1 MNATLSTVD
10 TLPPVRTDIAYGV
23 INLGTTMAWSIVDG
37 WLLYFYLPPE
47 GQSMALVP
55 VALYGM
61 AVLSGRILNALF
73 TPLIGYWSDH
83 SRSRWGRRLPF
94 IFISSLPYLIFFLLL
109 WTPPVKGQSLSNLVY
124 LAVILVLFNLAQ
136 SLLIIPFGSLLPE
149 LARADRH
156 RVRMTAW
163 SASFQLIG
171 VILAG
176 LAGFLI
182 EQRGFGSTML
192 IYALIVLPLFYLP
205 LLVLRERPGMQI
217 KAEEHFGFWRS
228 IKMTLGNRAFL
239 VLTATGA
246 CFWTATTFLML
257 VIPYIVTEVCQLT
270 VADTPYFYLP
280 AVLASLA
287 CYPLVNWLAGRFGKW
302 RVFAGSLLASALVLP
317 LLMLIGPWNPIPLII
332 QGVTWM
338 TLEAIAMS
346 GVVMLPQALAAE
358 ITDYDETIT
367 GQRREGAYYSAW
379 SLLDQLVNG
388 LAGALLPVLLLL
400 GRSRSDVHGPL
411 GVRLTGLIGGLLL
424 FGAFLIFQ
432 RYPLKNFSAASPQ
445 E

>member
-1 MNATLSTVD
+1 MSEIPSKPE
-10 TLPPVRTDIAYGV
+10 TLPPVRTDVAYSF
-23 INLGTTMAWSIVDG
+23 INLGTTIVWSIVDG
-37 WLLYFYLPPE
+37 WLLYFYLPPD
-47 GQSMALVP
+47 GQGMALVP

-94 IFISSLPYLIFFLLL
+94 IFVSSLPYLVLFVLL
-109 WTPPVKGQSLSNLVY
+109 WLPPVKGESLGNLIY

-136 SLLIIPFGSLLPE
+136 SLVVIPFGSLLPE

-176 LAGFLI
+176 LAGLLI
-182 EQRGFGSTML
+182 EQRGFVFTML
-192 IYALIVLPLFYLP
+192 IYALAILPLFYLP
-205 LLVLRERPGMQI
+205 LLVLREQPGRQI
-217 KAEEHFGFWRS
+217 KVEEHLGFWSS
-228 IKMTLGNRAFL
+228 IKITLANRAFL

-257 VIPYIVTEVCQLT
+257 VVPFIVTEVCGLT

-302 RVFAGSLLASALVLP
+302 RVFAASLLASAVILP
-317 LLMLIGPWNPIPLII
+317 LLMLIGPWIPIPLMA
-332 QGVTWM
+332 QGITWM

-346 GVVMLPQALAAE
+346 GVIMLPQAFAAE
-358 ITDYDETIT
+358 ITDYDETVT

-379 SLLDQLVNG
+379 SLLDQMING
-388 LAGALLPVLLLL
+388 LAGAVLPLLLLL
-400 GRSRSDVHGPL
+400 GRSRTDVNGPL
-411 GVRLTGLIGGLLL
+411 GVRLTGLIGGVLL
-424 FGAFLIFQ
+424 FAAFLIFQ
-432 RYPLKNFSAASPQ
+432 RYPLKQFSRVSL
-445 E
+445 